1 MLERIRD
8 HYERKYAHAND
19 AAETTVAHVSRPR
32 DRAQAALA
40 ALLERPGGRYLEIGA
55 GSGSVAASVFEY
67 FSHLTLTDASS
78 PRVEALRERFATSA
92 DKVHVLTHDIEAEPI
107 PLDADSIDVVAL
119 IAVIEHLV
127 EPIGVL
133 REIRRVLRP
142 GGRLIMDTPNMA
154 KWTRRLKL
162 MAGWFPSTASLD
174 EGLKTYDGGSTD
186 LHDEGHLH
194 YFTFRSL
201 RRLCIE
207 RAGFRAVEERSYG
220 RTRLSGIWPT
230 LFSDIQLVVT
240 K

>member
-1 MLERIRD
+1 MLDRLRD
-8 HYERKYAHAND
+8 HYDRKYAHAD
-19 AAETTVAHVSRPR
+19 ASSSTVAHVSRPR
-32 DRAQAALA
+32 DRSQAALV
-40 ALLERPGGRYLEIGA
+40 ALLEKPGGRYLEIGA
-55 GSGSVAASVFEY
+55 GSGSVAASVLGQ
-67 FSHLTLTDASS
+67 FSDLVLTEASPS
-78 PRVEALRERFATSA
+78 RVDALRERFAMSA
-92 DKVHVLTHDIEAEPI
+92 GKVRVLPHDIEAEPL
-107 PLDADSIDVVAL
+107 PLEAGSVDVVAL

-174 EGLKTYDGGSTD
+174 EGLKTYEGESTD

-194 YFTFRSL
+194 YFTYRSL
-201 RRLCIE
+201 RRICIE
-207 RAGFRAVEERSYG
+207 RAGFGSVEERGYG
-220 RTRLSGIWPT
+220 KTRLSGLWPT
-230 LFSDIQLVVT
+230 LFSEILLVVT